1 MLTIL
6 FNHILPYSRIVA
18 DAIVKKPIQTEL
30 RTKSAR
36 KKRKSSEQHDSII
49 PTRKK
54 PCLDKNP
61 CVIFTVPAFETGRY
75 GEDKYQERKY
85 MGLIEGVGGG
95 IGMCLVINSVFVSS
109 IFITRVHTPMIVFRG
124 RRQG

>member
-1 MLTIL
+1 MLTI
-6 FNHILPYSRIVA
+6 ILVLIMVHYPIHAVA
-18 DAIVKKPIQTEL
+18 DVIVKKPIQTEL

-49 PTRKK
+49 PTSNKK

-95 IGMCLVINSVFVSS
+95 IGMCLVIDDVFVSS
-109 IFITRVHTPMIVFRG
+109 ICITRFTH
-124 RRQG
+124 